1 MYANKEQGRGT
12 SPSLGHGLF
21 LCSGP
26 HKVCRTNIHC
36 AWEHDSWCPCLE
48 LLITVH
54 MSSRCL
60 WAPSNCPRNPAWR
73 SYKLAFSALVA
84 EKVIKDPPSMTISRW
99 NRGYWK
105 LLPLLFFLFTASLCT
120 EDFASITIPHL
131 DNEINESWAPESS
144 LLGIFVMNCN
154 TYYAYCDLQLPFLCE
169 PGSKRCVTWPTLWQ

>member
-12 SPSLGHGLF
+12 SPSLGHDLF

-60 WAPSNCPRNPAWR
+60 WAPPNCPRSPAWR

-105 LLPLLFFLFTASLCT
+105 LSPLFF
-120 EDFASITIPHL
+120 
-131 DNEINESWAPESS
+131 SS
-144 LLGIFVMNCN
+144 LLPLFAQK
-154 TYYAYCDLQLPFLCE
+154 TLQVSLSHIWITRLMRAE
-169 PGSKRCVTWPTLWQ
+169 LQKVLY